1 MAREDVRILDTG
13 DQFPEMDFDVVGGGK
28 IKIPEDCNQKW
39 SVFLI
44 YRGSW

>member
-1 MAREDVRILDTG
+1 MARKDVNILDTG
-13 DQFPEMDFDVVGGGK
+13 DQFPEMDFDSVSDGR
-28 IKIPEDCNQKW
+28 IKIPGDFRQKW